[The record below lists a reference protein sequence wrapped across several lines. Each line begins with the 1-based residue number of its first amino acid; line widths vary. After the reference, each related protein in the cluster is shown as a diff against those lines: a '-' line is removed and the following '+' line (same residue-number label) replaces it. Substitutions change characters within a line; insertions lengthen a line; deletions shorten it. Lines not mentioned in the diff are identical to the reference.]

1 MKNTLGCLLL
11 VFSCFVAGCGKAETE
26 KPSQSIVDQLDESAS
41 SEDVSKGIDAA
52 LEKYGEQ
59 K

>member
-1 MKNTLGCLLL
+1 MKNVVAGLLL
-11 VFSCFVAGCGKAETE
+11 VFACLVAGCGKAEPE
-26 KPSQSIVDQLDESAS
+26 KPSQSISDQLDESAS

-52 LEKYGEQ
+52 LEKYG